1 MLKDENG
8 FIPLQFACMVGN
20 VAIVKLL
27 IGADKAKK
35 ALLMVNNKDQKALDL
50 CKSDYLKAKVEG
62 MLP

>member
-1 MLKDENG
+1 
-8 FIPLQFACMVGN
+8 MVGN

-62 MLP
+62 MLPYNAFSPL